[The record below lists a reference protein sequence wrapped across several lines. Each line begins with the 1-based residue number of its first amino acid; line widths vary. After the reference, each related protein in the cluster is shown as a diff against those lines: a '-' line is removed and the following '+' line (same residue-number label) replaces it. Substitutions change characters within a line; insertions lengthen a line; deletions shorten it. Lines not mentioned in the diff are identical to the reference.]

1 LIKNILIETYPD
13 RKMAGHHWF
22 CQPGKQIRK
31 IPAAIKQQQKS
42 ASAPISIV
50 LIKAYYERSIST
62 AYLEKKNKSRA
73 GLKAVQLQ
81 KLFLVFQK
89 F

>member
-1 LIKNILIETYPD
+1 
-13 RKMAGHHWF
+13 MVGHHWF

-31 IPAAIKQQQKS
+31 IPAAIKQQKKS
-42 ASAPISIV
+42 ASVPISIV
-50 LIKAYYERSIST
+50 LIKAYYKRRHINR
-62 AYLEKKNKSRA
+62 LPGKKNKSRA